1 MYDCKSKKPSVTV
14 NATEEPIAKKPEPG
28 LSGPLEYRLTNDYL
42 FRAVFQECPEALN
55 GLVRALL
62 GLDENAVA
70 SCKIENPIMLGEHID
85 EKTSI
90 LDIRILF
97 NNSKYINLEMQVANF
112 EAWPERSLYY
122 LCKLFTNLAAGT
134 SYEKVMPA
142 IHIGILDFAPFPDDV
157 DFYSRYMITNIET
170 GYVYSDKFMLN
181 VLNLSQINQVPPE
194 KRNTELY
201 SWAKLFKSRN
211 WEEIRMLAEQSK
223 TIEDVEAA
231 LKKFM
236 ADKDIRLQCEA
247 RERYERDRA
256 TYDSLKMRLKKQQE
270 DIARQQEAIA
280 RQQMD
285 IALQR
290 EDIYMQQE
298 DISMQ
303 REDMAQREAV
313 IAEKEAAIE
322 AKLRELQS
330 LEKEL

>member
-1 MYDCKSKKPSVTV
+1 MSNYTSEKLSVTV
-14 NATEEPIAKKPEPG
+14 NPPREHIVKKPEPDK
-28 LSGPLEYRLTNDYL
+28 LSGSLEYRLTNDYL

-62 GLDENAVA
+62 GLDASAVA

-112 EAWPERSLYY
+112 ESWPERSLYY

-134 SYEKVMPA
+134 SYDNVTPA
-142 IHIGILDFAPFPDDV
+142 IHIGILDFSPFPDDV
-157 DFYSRYMITNIET
+157 DFYSKYMITNTKT

-194 KRNTELY
+194 ERNTELY
-201 SWAKLFKSRN
+201 TWAKLFKSRN

-223 TIEDVEAA
+223 SIEDIEAA

-236 ADKDIRLQCEA
+236 ADKNIRLQCEA

-256 TYDSLKMRLKKQQE
+256 TYDNLKKKLRKQQE
-270 DIARQQEAIA
+270 DVAK
-280 RQQMD
+280 
-285 IALQR
+285 
-290 EDIYMQQE
+290 QQE
-298 DISMQ
+298 DMAKQ
-303 REDMAQREAV
+303 QEDMAKRETD
-313 IAEKEAAIE
+313 IAKKEAAIE

-330 LEKEL
+330 IEKKLKERS